1 MANEDDDG
9 EKSRGTPQQIGNKPK
24 TQIVIGVPSYQE
36 VVESSQTKSTPP
48 SLFQPSQTFSQAFA
62 FVKSS
67 DVYSAPPP
75 TSSSSGASHVPST
88 SQTPQTDVAS
98 SSSSTPPVATGSLS
112 TNTTQPRNAIL
123 VSNRQKG
130 NPLLKHIR
138 NVKWVFSDIIPDYL
152 LGQTT
157 CALYLSL
164 RYHLLHP
171 DYLYFRI
178 RELQKNFK
186 LRVVLCH
193 VDVEDSVKPL
203 LEVTKTALL
212 HDCTLLC
219 AWSLTECARYLETIK
234 VYENKPADL
243 IQGQMDTDYL
253 SRLNHSLTSIRH
265 VNKSDVVTLGST
277 FGSLAHIMD
286 ASMED
291 LARCPGIGERKVKR
305 LYDTFHEP
313 FKRAASSYPSVI
325 EPTVTETEVHKDV
338 NSEEPVVE
346 ADEDFVE
353 DSRKRKKKEPEKS
366 VKTALSTVFAR
377 YSDKL
382 CKKKEKDTRTES
394 DAETH

>member
-48 SLFQPSQTFSQAFA
+48 SLFKPSQTFSQAFA

-75 TSSSSGASHVPST
+75 LTSSSGASHVPST

-98 SSSSTPPVATGSLS
+98 SSTPVATGSLS
-112 TNTTQPRNAIL
+112 SNTTQPRNAIL

-138 NVKWVFSDIIPDYL
+138 NVKWVFSEIIPDYL
-152 LGQTT
+152 LGQST

-325 EPTVTETEVHKDV
+325 EPTAPETEVQKDV
-338 NSEEPVVE
+338 NSEEPAE

-353 DSRKRKKKEPEKS
+353 GSRKRKKMEPEKS

-382 CKKKEKDTRTES
+382 CKKKEKDTRTDS
-394 DAETH
+394 DAETHQD